1 VAVMEILDKLAKQA
15 RIDQNSIEY
24 FEIDDDNKS
33 LYVEY
38 YVGPN
43 QVVVFWKENL
53 QKIKLGNKVYYFE
66 KDFTKNL
73 SDGKFYLFDIYKHSK
88 RDILI
93 PSLLQDGINFSGYKV
108 RATFIDVPRRRIMMN
123 IEEESEK

>member
-1 VAVMEILDKLAKQA
+1 MEILDKLAKQA

>member
-1 VAVMEILDKLAKQA
+1 MEILDKLTKQM
-15 RIDQNSIEY
+15 RINRNNIEY
-24 FEIDDDNKS
+24 FEIDDNNKS
-33 LYVEY
+33 LYLEY

-43 QVVVFWKENL
+43 QVVAFWKENL
-53 QKIKLGNKVYYFE
+53 RKIRLNNDVYYFE

-88 RDILI
+88 RDVLI

-108 RATFIDVPRRRIMMN
+108 KATFIDILRRRIMMSDEN
-123 IEEESEK
+123 SEK